1 MANLFQNSLN
11 WMAKSFAKDTSKML
25 IITGVAG
32 WALSSLAQIMAVVV
46 NPKIKDEQKM
56 FLIPQEFSDAV
67 VNIGSFFL
75 ITQMTKKTVAKLF
88 STGKFTTKK
97 VRTFLNEHKD
107 IYGDKVGKLDFDMEK
122 ALQYESEALRK
133 SHANVKNLGT
143 TIATVSAGI
152 LASNVIT
159 PLLRNK
165 LASNV
170 QKSYINDSK
179 EEHSPKKIATVQNV
193 QITPVSNGGQMR
205 I

>member
-1 MANLFQNSLN
+1 MANLFQSGLN
-11 WMAKSFAKDTSKML
+11 WMAKSFCKDTSKML

-107 IYGDKVGKLDFDMEK
+107 IYGDKVGKLDFDLES
-122 ALQYESEALRK
+122 ALKYESEGLRK

-152 LASNVIT
+152 LASNIIT

-170 QKSYINDSK
+170 QKSYINETK
-179 EEHSPKKIATVQNV
+179 EEQAPRKIETVQKV
-193 QITPVSNGGQMR
+193 QIAPVKSGGQMR